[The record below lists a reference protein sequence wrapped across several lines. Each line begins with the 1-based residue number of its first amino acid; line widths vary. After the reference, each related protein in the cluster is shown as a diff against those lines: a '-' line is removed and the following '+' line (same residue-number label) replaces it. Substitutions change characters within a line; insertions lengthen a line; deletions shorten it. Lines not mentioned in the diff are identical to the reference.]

1 MSDFSKL
8 TVDGTTYNVKDATAR
23 NNYES
28 VNTSITE
35 INDKLNNF
43 SISYAPVRKLLQS
56 KLGIIKGGSNY
67 AICINF

>member
-28 VNTSITE
+28 ANASITE
-35 INDKLNNF
+35 INTKLNKF
-43 SISYAPVRKLLQS
+43 SI
-56 KLGIIKGGSNY
+56 NY
-67 AICINF
+67 ADETETITITTLNN